1 MNIEKSLY
9 QKALE
14 LIENSRY
21 ILLITHVNPD
31 ADSIGGALALSNFFI
46 ENRIKHKVF
55 NVGKNIPRNVEF
67 LNGYSKI
74 TDILPPFFDL
84 AISVDCGA
92 YSRLGIKLDEN
103 IPLINF
109 DHHASNEN
117 FGTINLVD
125 AKMASTSEIIFDFF
139 KYNDLKISKNS
150 AEALYTGIYSDT
162 QALSL
167 PRTTKETF
175 SKMSHLLDC
184 GVNSSYI
191 AENFLR
197 KDSLAKYR
205 ILPKILDSLELHKEG
220 KVASIY
226 AKNEWFK
233 STGAKSIDCEEAL
246 DMILRIGVVKIAF
259 FIRELDKS
267 CRISLRSKENI
278 DVSKIAKIF
287 NGGGHINAAGCT
299 IYDKDLE
306 EVKSLVLKEIYEI

>member
-14 LIENSRY
+14 LIKSSRY
-21 ILLITHVNPD
+21 ILIITHVNPD
-31 ADSIGGALALSNFFI
+31 ADSIGGALALSNYFI
-46 ENRIKHKVF
+46 ENRIKHKIF
-55 NVGKNIPRNVEF
+55 NVGKNIPRNLEF

-92 YSRLGIKLDEN
+92 YSRLGINLDKN

-117 FGTINLVD
+117 FGTINLLD
-125 AKMASTSEIIFDFF
+125 PKMASTSEIVFDFF
-139 KYNDLKISKNS
+139 KYNELNISKNS

-167 PRTTKETF
+167 PRTTKDTF

-184 GVNSSYI
+184 GVNASYI
-191 AENFLR
+191 AESFLR

-205 ILPKILDSLELHKEG
+205 ILPKILDSLELHFEG

-226 AKNEWFK
+226 AENEWFK
-233 STGAKSIDCEEAL
+233 NTGAKSIDCEQAL
-246 DMILRIGVVKIAF
+246 DMILCIGVVDIAF
-259 FIRELDKS
+259 FIRDLNGQ
-267 CRISLRSKENI
+267 CRVSLRSKEHF
-278 DVSKIAKIF
+278 DVSKVAEVF

-299 IYDKDLE
+299 IYERNLD
-306 EVKSLVLKEIYEI
+306 EVKRLVLKEIYEI